1 MWNDI
6 LNKEF
11 NKDYFIDLKEKI
23 NKLYKTKTI
32 YPKYEDIFN
41 AFKYFDI
48 KDLKVVILGQDPY
61 HQPNQA
67 HGLAFS
73 TLDSKTPKSLINIKK
88 ELENDLNIKVSN
100 NNNLTNWAIQG
111 VLLLNTIL
119 TVEESKPLSHQN
131 IGWEVFTLNIFKEIT
146 KLNQPIVFILWGKNA
161 EKYEEYINNSN
172 HLVIKSSHPSP
183 FSARISF
190 FGSKPFSKTNDY
202 LIQNNIIPINFKL

>member
-11 NKDYFIDLKEKI
+11 QKEYFIKLKEKVDV
-23 NKLYKTKTI
+23 LYKTKTI
-32 YPKYEDIFN
+32 YPLYEDIFN
-41 AFKYFDI
+41 AFKYFDL

-88 ELENDLNIKVSN
+88 ELLSDLNIEISS
-100 NNNLTNWAIQG
+100 NNNLTSWAKQG
-111 VLLLNTIL
+111 ILLLNTIL
-119 TVEESKPLSHQN
+119 TVEESKPLSHAN
-131 IGWEVFTLNIFKEIT
+131 LGWETFTLNIFKEIT
-146 KLNQPIVFILWGKNA
+146 KLNQPIVFMLWGKNA
-161 EKYEEYINNSN
+161 ENYEKYITNSN

-190 FGSKPFSKTNDY
+190 FGSKPFSKTNNY
-202 LIQNNIIPINFKL
+202 LIKNNIIPINFKI